1 MENQGERQNWWG
13 KYHFSAPGS
22 LTLRIGALSIAIR
35 RDPMEWGLTYERVA
49 LEDPSLDHSWE
60 VLEGDVG
67 PGQSARFVMEQ
78 TGDTLN
84 LTPALA
90 DRSIVT
96 SPQIPLHLPPEEKT
110 VLFVGSPLWLR
121 MTPEGAVAAW
131 PEIPIKRPTDTWFG
145 GSTLDGDLCYA
156 VQTQAVL
163 NPEHLILSARRA
175 ITPVLIHN
183 HTADLFQ
190 VERLKIPVEHLCLY
204 ADPKGGLWTEQIVVT
219 NSGDADLAQ
228 IKIDPGAPD
237 RAGEASL
244 LSPARYQSEEDLWS
258 RVFAP
263 VQWFQEFTK
272 DSLPQV

>member
-1 MENQGERQNWWG
+1 MRKRDSPLDYVVATKPCRWNAHLWKTKGRDKTGGESTTFP
-13 KYHFSAPGS
+13 HPGS

-78 TGDTLN
+78 TPG
-84 LTPALA
+84 TP
-90 DRSIVT
+90 ST
-96 SPQIPLHLPPEEKT
+96 SPPHLRIVPSLPHLRFHCTCHRKKRRFS
-110 VLFVGSPLWLR
+110 LWARPLWLR

-131 PEIPIKRPTDTWFG
+131 PEIPIKRPTDTWVG

-204 ADPKGGLWTEQIVVT
+204 ADPKGGLWTEQICCHQL
-219 NSGDADLAQ
+219 GRCR
-228 IKIDPGAPD
+228 PGPD
-237 RAGEASL
+237 
-244 LSPARYQSEEDLWS
+244 QD
-258 RVFAP
+258 
-263 VQWFQEFTK
+263 
-272 DSLPQV
+272 